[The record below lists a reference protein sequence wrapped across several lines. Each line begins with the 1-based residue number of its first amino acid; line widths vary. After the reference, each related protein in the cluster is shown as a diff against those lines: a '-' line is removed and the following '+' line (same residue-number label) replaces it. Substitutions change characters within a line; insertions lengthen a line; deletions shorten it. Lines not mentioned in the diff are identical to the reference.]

1 MAENGSL
8 NASSN
13 ANINGSSAPGYR
25 GTILVTDAGR
35 GSAISIIRALGRS
48 HWRVIAADSAPNSL
62 GFRSRYA
69 VETLVYPAPEH
80 ARHEF
85 VEALLGAARDRHIDL
100 IIPVTD
106 AVIIPLSEARDRFA
120 GVTKLAIPDPEALAI
135 VTDKMKTLALAEQLG
150 VPAPRTCLVATVQE
164 ALAQGPALGWPLVL
178 KPRASRLY
186 REQAAMEAFT
196 VCYAENAEQL
206 GKQMARFEGR
216 CNVLL
221 QEYYTGEGH
230 GVELLLHEG
239 RPLAMFQHKR
249 LREIPIHGGASALR
263 ESVALDSAM
272 VDYATRLMGALRWTG
287 LAMVEFKVGKAGSKL
302 MEINGR
308 VWGSLPLA
316 VMSGMDFP
324 SRLAD
329 LYLGDGGAFAGAP
342 DANYHVGVKARN
354 LELDMVWI
362 ASVLYGKKD
371 YPFFPMPGRG
381 QAVKALLELFNPSYK
396 YDVQSFSDPQ
406 PGLAQIPK
414 IVRKLAGKV
423 QKV

>member
-1 MAENGSL
+1 MAENG
-8 NASSN
+8 NY
-13 ANINGSSAPGYR
+13 NGSTNGHAKGRYR
-25 GTILVTDAGR
+25 GTILVTDANR

-48 HWRVIAADSAPNSL
+48 NWRVIAADSVPNSL

-69 VETLVYPAPEH
+69 AETLLYPAPEN

-85 VEALLGAARDRHIDL
+85 VDALLGAARDRHIDL

-120 GVTKLAIPDPEALAI
+120 GVTMLAIPDKEALAI
-135 VTDKMKTLALAEQLG
+135 VTDKNKTLALAEQLG
-150 VPAPRTCLVATVQE
+150 VPAPHTCLVATVQE
-164 ALAQGPALGWPLVL
+164 ALEQGPALGWPLVL

-186 REQAAMEAFT
+186 REQEAMEAFT

-206 GKQMARFEGR
+206 AKQMARFEGR

-230 GVELLLHEG
+230 GVELLLDEG

-272 VDYATRLMGALRWTG
+272 VEYATRLMSALRWTG
-287 LAMVEFKVGKAGSKL
+287 LAMVEFKVGKAGPKL

-329 LYLGDGGAFAGAP
+329 LYLGDAHAYNGAP
-342 DANYHVGVKARN
+342 NTSYTVGVKARN
-354 LELDMVWI
+354 LELDAAWI
-362 ASVLYGKKD
+362 ASVLYGKRD

-381 QAVKALLELFNPSYK
+381 QAVKAVLELFNPRYK

-423 QKV
+423 QKI